1 MCPLRTMHPSETT
14 DSVRGA
20 FVRRIAEHKER
31 LVFNM
36 KKASGVIAILLL
48 AVLAF
53 GVFVGCGM
61 FGKDTAKYRQ
71 FNAFTVGEQEVSV
84 GKVIDTFNSLY
95 QSYNRYASADDIFNA
110 AMSSLYTQYMK
121 VDAFVSGK
129 TPATH
134 GYAEL
139 DGVKYAK
146 YVSADQAEYA
156 IKYVK
161 YLIYTNFDSA
171 VETELKKDFTLN
183 DAEKEDTGRDFKKFD
198 DLKGATTYTDYL
210 IAQLSV
216 NEDMDKYIGKYYT
229 DGDKV
234 NFTADSDLS
243 AYTDEHATQVKLDE
257 YNSRVKQEKDV
268 KDEDKVVITKE
279 QLEKAQSSVVKK
291 YTDSIER
298 AYEIKMSKFFAQQ
311 VNDVIVN
318 LITQLYDAEQ
328 GRSIDGSNFEEIS
341 KKLTAAY
348 NNEVEA
354 KKTTYNYKP
363 ETYVTDIE
371 GLSDSSDI
379 LAVPD
384 GYNYIFVKN
393 ILVPFSSA
401 QKAVLSN
408 LQTKLGTTDSEQYK
422 KARTELAA
430 QIVADDFDS
439 EKDADGKYATVEGLF
454 EVKSG
459 KIALTA
465 KGEEIFGTGVVSSDK
480 FVELMKR
487 FNTDTA
493 QHSTYYD
500 YVVRVNAPENYT
512 AKWVKEFV
520 AAADEAYAAGKG
532 NYALCVSEYGVH
544 IVYYTDEVKAQTLDF
559 STLAKCLD
567 TTSRE
572 YLRFKTQYTTD
583 SKELVSKALKELQKS
598 YFTVKDDDGKVTNES
613 KIKFASMF
621 DTFLKDQGLNYDKS
635 KATTYS
641 ED

>member
-1 MCPLRTMHPSETT
+1 MCPLRTLHPSETT

-48 AVLAF
+48 VVLAF
-53 GVFVGCGM
+53 GVLAGCGM

-71 FNAFTVGEQEVSV
+71 FNAFTVGEQKVSV

-95 QSYNRYASADDIFNA
+95 QSYYQYASADDIFNA

-121 VDAFVSGK
+121 VDAYVSGK

-134 GYAEL
+134 GYADFE
-139 DGVKYAK
+139 GVQYAK

-183 DAEKEDTGRDFKKFD
+183 DAETEDTSRDFKEFD
-198 DLKGATTYTDYL
+198 DLKGAATYTDYL

-216 NEDMDKYIGKYYT
+216 NEDMDKYIEKYYT
-229 DGDKV
+229 DGDTV
-234 NFTADSDLS
+234 NFAADADLS
-243 AYTDEHATQVKLDE
+243 AYGNEHATQVKLDE
-257 YNSRVKQEKDV
+257 YNSRVKQEEDV

-279 QLEKAQSSVVKK
+279 QLEKAQTSVVKK

-298 AYEIKMSKFFAQQ
+298 AYEIKMSEFFAQQ

-328 GRSIDGSNFEEIS
+328 GRSIDGSNFSEIS

-348 NNEVEA
+348 ENEVEA

-384 GYNYIFVKN
+384 GYDYIFVKN

-454 EVKSG
+454 EVKNG

-500 YVVRVNAPENYT
+500 YVVRVNAPEDYT
-512 AKWVKEFV
+512 AKWVTEFV
-520 AAADEAYAAGKG
+520 EAADEAYAAGKG

-544 IVYYTDEVKAQTLDF
+544 IVYYTDDVKAQALDF
-559 STLAKCLD
+559 STLEKCLD

-572 YLRFKTQYTTD
+572 YLRFKTQYTSD
-583 SKELVSKALKELQKS
+583 RSELVSKALTELQKS
-598 YFTVKDDDGKVTNES
+598 YFTVKDDDGNVTNNS
-613 KIKFASMF
+613 KIRFSAMF

-635 KATTYS
+635 EATTYS